1 MKKGAK
7 VVKKLVNHQGDIDE
21 TDVGVYKM
29 SSVPRGIAMIIN
41 NKDFDTLK
49 TRCGTD
55 KDADDLQ
62 QLFKNTLGFT
72 VEAHKNLKRADMHKK
87 LKV

>member
-1 MKKGAK
+1 M
-7 VVKKLVNHQGDIDE
+7 KKLVNRQGDDE

-41 NKDFDTLK
+41 NKKFDTLK
-49 TRCGTD
+49 TRYGTD

-62 QLFKNTLGFT
+62 KLFRDTLGFT
-72 VEAHKNLKRADMHKK
+72 VEPHKDLKSADMHEK
-87 LKV
+87 LEV